1 MTRRLHNLPEFFW
14 KAWAGL
20 YFLANLSVL
29 WELPI
34 RLVTGYRLEGNFL
47 TFVWVTAAV
56 VLAGAIPDLVKRWK
70 DRESWLD
77 LITSIP
83 YDLLLPATLGG
94 AWGLLRWMRILRI
107 AEALH
112 FHRTLSHWQGRS
124 QLQPAAGRLF
134 RLVFW
139 ILLADHFIAIGW
151 IALGGT
157 VHAMPES
164 LFFPEPFSRYIAALY
179 WSTTTLA
186 TVGYG
191 DVTART
197 DPQRLYAIFV
207 MFTGVGLFGYVI
219 GDIATLVANLDMARA
234 EHQRRVTEIN
244 GFMMHRR
251 FPRALVRKVNAYY
264 DYIWTHRTGQSQDPA
279 FAGLPESLRTEIAL
293 QLNRRIL
300 KKVPLFQGATE
311 DFLREVVLL
320 LEPRIYMPGDL
331 VFQEGDLGDAM
342 YFVSSGAVEAFSETD
357 PTMEPILMVE
367 GSYFGEIA
375 LTEQSPRSRSI
386 RTVGFCELYELS
398 KDDFDQ
404 FLAKYPDFKAH
415 IEETVRN
422 RK

>member
-1 MTRRLHNLPEFFW
+1 VGGVPR
-14 KAWAGL
+14 
-20 YFLANLSVL
+20 
-29 WELPI
+29 I
-34 RLVTGYRLEGNFL
+34 RV
-47 TFVWVTAAV
+47 
-56 VLAGAIPDLVKRWK
+56 
-70 DRESWLD
+70 
-77 LITSIP
+77 
-83 YDLLLPATLGG
+83 
-94 AWGLLRWMRILRI
+94 LRI

-112 FHRTLSHWQGRS
+112 FNRTLSHWQGRS
-124 QLQPAAGRLF
+124 QLPPAASRSM
-134 RLVFW
+134 RLVFR

-157 VHAMPES
+157 SHAMPETS
-164 LFFPEPFSRYIAALY
+164 LFSEPFSRYIAALY

-251 FPRALVRKVNAYY
+251 FPRALVKKVNAYF
-264 DYIWTHRTGQSQDPA
+264 DYIWAHRTGQGQE
-279 FAGLPESLRTEIAL
+279 FGELPESLRTEIAL

-300 KKVPLFQGATE
+300 QKVPLFQGAGE

-331 VFQEGDLGDAM
+331 IFREGDSGDAM
-342 YFVSSGAVEAFSETD
+342 FFVSSGTVEAFSESD
-357 PTMEPILMVE
+357 PSLDPILLGE

-375 LTEQSPRSRSI
+375 LTAQGPRTRSI
-386 RTVGFCELYELS
+386 RTKGFCELYELS

-415 IEETVRN
+415 IEETIRN

>member
-1 MTRRLHNLPEFFW
+1 MTHRLRNLPDAVW

-20 YFLANLSVL
+20 YFLANLFVL

-47 TFVWVTAAV
+47 IVVWGTAVLILIGAV
-56 VLAGAIPDLVKRWK
+56 PDLVKRWK

-77 LITSIP
+77 LVTSIP
-83 YDLLLPATLGG
+83 FDLLLPATIQ
-94 AWGLLRWMRILRI
+94 APWALLRWMRVLRI

-112 FHRTLSHWQGRS
+112 FNRTLSHWQGRS
-124 QLQPAAGRLF
+124 MLQPAAGRLF
-134 RLVFW
+134 RLIFW

-151 IALGGT
+151 IAIGGT
-157 VHAMPES
+157 SHAMPDTS
-164 LFFPEPFSRYIAALY
+164 LFPEQFSRYIAALY

-219 GDIATLVANLDMARA
+219 GDIASLVANLDMARA

-251 FPRALVRKVNAYY
+251 FPRALIAKVNAYY
-264 DYIWTHRTGQSQDPA
+264 HYIWAHRTGQSQDPA
-279 FAGLPESLRTEIAL
+279 FAELPESLRTDIAL

-300 KKVPLFQGATE
+300 RKVPLFQGAGE

-320 LEPRIYMPGDL
+320 LEPRIYMPNDL
-331 VFQEGDLGDAM
+331 VVQEGDPGDAM
-342 YFVSSGAVEAFSETD
+342 FFVSSGTVEAFSESD
-357 PTMEPILMVE
+357 PSIAPILMGE

-375 LTEQSPRSRSI
+375 LTEQGPRTRSI
-386 RTVGFCELYELS
+386 RTTGFCELYELS